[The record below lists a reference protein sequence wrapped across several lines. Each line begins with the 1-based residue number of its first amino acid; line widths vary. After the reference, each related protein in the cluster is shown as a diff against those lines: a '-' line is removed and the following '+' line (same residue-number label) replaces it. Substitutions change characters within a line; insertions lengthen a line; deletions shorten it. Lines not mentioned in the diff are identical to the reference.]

1 MFFKAEH
8 SPNPWKCLYLEYWI
22 ACSFV
27 TLLLRPELSIKS
39 ALFPTKYITILSSVA
54 FLTVSS
60 QKSIFSKVLKFVIS
74 YTKYAPSAFLI
85 WLVVIARYLSAP
97 AILNKYYFIYF
108 DLHVSQI
115 WMLNTFDGSFGS
127 TSSTSI

>member
-1 MFFKAEH
+1 MIFLSAEH
-8 SPNPWKCLYLEYWI
+8 SPNPWKCLNFEYWI

-27 TLLLRPELSIKS
+27 TLLLRLELSIKS

-54 FLTVSS
+54 FFTVSS
-60 QKSIFSKVLKFVIS
+60 QKSILSNVFWLVIS

-97 AILNKYYFIYF
+97 AKIYK
-108 DLHVSQI
+108 
-115 WMLNTFDGSFGS
+115 MLNIKLYIIIYSF
-127 TSSTSI
+127 TCVPNLNT